1 MGRSGSGEV
10 AGSDRSRFVRAWARA
25 IGRVNFVPMSPGELE
40 VSLARLFD
48 RLLAALTS
56 EPFSA
61 APAREVGAE
70 LVAAH
75 IVSPEAVGR
84 TIALIG
90 AELAAC
96 AAALPAPELP
106 RAELPPA
113 EPSAGAEPASA
124 AVDEAAGPGPADRV
138 AALQGEL
145 VAGYTRALHLRTL
158 EDQEQARTALA
169 VAQAQA
175 EARFRAVFSDAAIGI
190 GICDTGGNIVDA
202 NQALADLLGYE
213 ITELRRMTM
222 RDLSP
227 PEEDRTGWDGYRE
240 VAHGERDHL
249 RQERRYRR
257 RDGGAVFTDTTLSLL
272 RDRDGR
278 PTYTMAMIQD
288 VTDQLKLHARLRHQ
302 ARHDPLTGLPNRRLF
317 IDRLAE
323 LFDGEDPQRRVGLCY
338 LDLDS
343 FKAVNDT
350 KGHDIGDRLLIA
362 IAGRLDSALGPLG
375 HLVARIGGD
384 EFMVLVPDST
394 GTDQLVGVARTVLA
408 ALEHPVYID
417 GHELI
422 VGASVGIVERPV
434 GGSGV
439 EDIMKAA
446 DTTLVWAKAAGGR
459 RYALFDAERH
469 AREVTRYTLSGSM
482 RGGLSRGEFIVEYQP
497 LVRLSDG
504 LMQGVEAL
512 VRWQHPTLGLLLPD
526 QFIEV
531 AEETGL
537 IVPLG
542 RWVLTETC
550 RQALQWQQA
559 DGRGLVVSVN
569 IAAHQLREADLAET
583 VRQIL
588 DETGLD
594 PHLLQLELTESAVM
608 EITSESLPQLQ
619 ALDRLGIHIVIDDF
633 GTGYSNFAYLSDLP
647 IHGLKLAAQFVEGL
661 GRTPPHDRAPGR
673 VLATL
678 IQLAHGLEIVATA
691 EGVETAEQ
699 AIWLRNAGCDAGQGW
714 LFGKPG
720 PAEEITRRLAG
731 RWPADIADIAT
742 LPGVG

>member
-1 MGRSGSGEV
+1 
-10 AGSDRSRFVRAWARA
+10 
-25 IGRVNFVPMSPGELE
+25 MSPDEFE
-40 VSLARLFD
+40 QSLARLLD

-61 APAREVGAE
+61 EPARRIGAD
-70 LVAAH
+70 LVAVH
-75 IVSPEAVGR
+75 VISPDALGQ
-84 TIALIG
+84 TITLIG
-90 AELAAC
+90 ADLVAC
-96 AAALPAPELP
+96 AAADGTTV
-106 RAELPPA
+106 RD
-113 EPSAGAEPASA
+113 
-124 AVDEAAGPGPADRV
+124 VDERV

-145 VAGYTRALHLRTL
+145 ATGYTHALHLRTL
-158 EDQEQARTALA
+158 DDQERARIALA
-169 VAQAQA
+169 SAQAQA
-175 EARFRAVFSDAAIGI
+175 EARFRAVFADAAIGI
-190 GICDTGGNIVDA
+190 GIADTTGHIVDA
-202 NQALADLLGYE
+202 NQALADLLGYSVA
-213 ITELRRMTM
+213 ELRRMTV
-222 RDLSP
+222 RELSP
-227 PEEDRTGWDGYRE
+227 PEEDRAGWDGYRE
-240 VAHGERDHL
+240 VARGERDHR
-249 RQERRYRR
+249 RQELRYRR
-257 RDGGAVFTDTTLSLL
+257 KDGSAVFTDTTLSLL

-278 PTYTMAMIQD
+278 PTYTVAMIQD

-317 IDRLAE
+317 IDRLGE
-323 LFDGEDPQRRVGLCY
+323 LFESEDEERRVGLCY

-343 FKAVNDT
+343 FKVVNDT
-350 KGHDIGDRLLIA
+350 KGHDIGDRLLMA

-384 EFMVLVPDST
+384 EFVVLVPDST
-394 GTDQLVGVARTVLA
+394 GTEQLVGVARTVLA

-417 GHELI
+417 GHELA
-422 VGASVGIVERPV
+422 VAASLGVVERSV
-434 GGSGV
+434 AGSSV

-446 DTTLVWAKAAGGR
+446 DTTLVWAKSAGGR
-459 RYALFDAERH
+459 RYALFDADRH
-469 AREVTRYTLSGSM
+469 AREVTRYTLSASM
-482 RGGLSRGEFIVEYQP
+482 PGGLSRGEFVVEYQP

-504 LMQGVEAL
+504 LLQGVEAL
-512 VRWQHPTLGLLLPD
+512 VRWEHPTLGLLLPD

-542 RWVLTETC
+542 RWVLAEAC
-550 RQALQWQQA
+550 RQAREWQQS
-559 DGRGLVVSVN
+559 DGRGLTVSVN
-569 IAAHQLREADLAET
+569 IAAHQIREADLAET

-608 EITSESLPQLQ
+608 EITGAPLPELQ
-619 ALDRLGIHIVIDDF
+619 ALHRLGVQIVIDDF

-661 GRTPPHDRAPGR
+661 GRQPPQNRAPGR

-699 AIWLRNAGCDAGQGW
+699 AIWLRNAGCDSAQGW
-714 LFGKPG
+714 LFGKPA
-720 PAEEITRRLAG
+720 PAREITRRLTG
-731 RWPADIADIAT
+731 RWPADIAT
-742 LPGVG
+742 LPGIS

>member
-1 MGRSGSGEV
+1 
-10 AGSDRSRFVRAWARA
+10 VRAWARA
-25 IGRVNFVPMSPGELE
+25 IGEVNFVPMSPGELE
-40 VSLARLFD
+40 TSLARLFD
-48 RLLAALTS
+48 RLVAALTS
-56 EPFSA
+56 QPFSA

-70 LVAAH
+70 LVAVH
-75 IVSPEAVGR
+75 VVSPEAVGR

-90 AELAAC
+90 AELTAC
-96 AAALPAPELP
+96 AADHQ
-106 RAELPPA
+106 
-113 EPSAGAEPASA
+113 AGADPAG
-124 AVDEAAGPGPADRV
+124 AGSDLTGRV

-145 VAGYTRALHLRTL
+145 ATGYTHALHLRTL
-158 EDQEQARTALA
+158 DDQEQARLALA

-175 EARFRAVFSDAAIGI
+175 EARFRAVFADAAIGI
-190 GICDTGGNIVDA
+190 VICDSAGQIVDA
-202 NQALADLLGYE
+202 NQALADLLGYDLAR
-213 ITELRRMTM
+213 LRRMAM

-227 PEEDRTGWDGYRE
+227 PEEDRVGWDGYRE
-240 VAHGERDHL
+240 VARGERDHL

-257 RDGGAVFTDTTLSLL
+257 RDGGAVFTDTTLSLM

-278 PTYTMAMIQD
+278 PVYTVAMIQD

-323 LFDGEDPQRRVGLCY
+323 LFDSEDPERRVGLCY

-343 FKAVNDT
+343 FKAINDT
-350 KGHDIGDRLLIA
+350 KGHDVGDRLLIA

-384 EFMVLVPDST
+384 EFVVLVPDST

-417 GHELI
+417 GHELT
-422 VGASVGIVERPV
+422 VAASVGVVERPV
-434 GGSGV
+434 AGSGV

-459 RYALFDAERH
+459 RYALFDADRH

-550 RQALQWQQA
+550 RQARQWQQA

-569 IAAHQLREADLAET
+569 IAAHQLRGADLAET
-583 VRQIL
+583 VRQTL

-608 EITSESLPQLQ
+608 EITGESLPELQ
-619 ALDRLGIHIVIDDF
+619 ALDRLGVRIVIDDF

-661 GRTPPHDRAPGR
+661 GRQPPQDRARGR

-699 AIWLRNAGCDAGQGW
+699 AIWLRNAGCDSGQGW

-731 RWPADIADIAT
+731 RWTADDAGLSDIAT